1 MRRYPKRDIHKLVQI
16 LKSIEGVEAAIVY
29 GSIARGDYGPK
40 SDIDVLIIADTIDT
54 AEIAQD
60 ILAGLQLN
68 RAVQPLIR
76 TQAQLEDSDSGLM
89 KNIFMEGEVLFA
101 RKPLS
106 IPAAAI
112 LQLRPWVLYTFEL
125 TDLPQKEKARF
136 NRQLYSSSIQGRTGG
151 VLGDAGGKKLARGC
165 VMVPAAA
172 RKQIDVL
179 FRRFKVRTASSD
191 IWV

>member
-1 MRRYPKRDIHKLVQI
+1 MRRYPKRDINKLVQI

-29 GSIARGDYGPK
+29 GSIARGDYGPR
-40 SDIDVLIIADTIDT
+40 SDIDVLIIVNTSDT
-54 AEIAQD
+54 ADIAQD

-68 RAVQPLIR
+68 RTVQPLIR
-76 TQAQLEDSDSGLM
+76 TQAQLEESDSGLM

-106 IPAAAI
+106 VPVAAI
-112 LQLRPWVLYTFEL
+112 LNLRPWVLYTFKL

-136 NRQLYSSSIQGRTGG
+136 NRQLYNSSNQGRAGG
-151 VLGDAGGKKLARGC
+151 ALGDAGGRKLARGC
-165 VMVPAAA
+165 VMVPAVA
-172 RKQIDVL
+172 RKQIDTL
-179 FRRFKVRTASSD
+179 FRRFKVQAESSE